1 MPNHV
6 HISEAKKIAER
17 LKADAVVVLAFQG
30 EHFALASY
38 GATKAKCAATA
49 RFVDDLAADI
59 TRGLIPPPR
68 F

>member
-6 HISEAKKIAER
+6 HISEARKIAER

-30 EHFALASY
+30 DHFALASY
-38 GATKAKCAATA
+38 GATKAKCREAA
-49 RFVDDLAADI
+49 RFVDDLANDI
-59 TRGLIPPPR
+59 SSGVIPPPR